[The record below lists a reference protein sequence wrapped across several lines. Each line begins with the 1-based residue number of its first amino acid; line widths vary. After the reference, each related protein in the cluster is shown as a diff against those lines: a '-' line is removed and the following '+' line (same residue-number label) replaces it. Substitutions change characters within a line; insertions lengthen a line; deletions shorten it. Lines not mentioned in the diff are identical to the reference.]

1 MYWASQTGGKLVEKI
16 FSQRSNPSYPNL
28 VPCLSKELS
37 PNAVGA
43 LFKPD
48 SSGAHELCQPLMVSY
63 SIGVSD
69 AR

>member
-1 MYWASQTGGKLVEKI
+1 MYWGSQTGGKLVEKI
-16 FSQRSNPSYPNL
+16 FAQRSNPSYPNL

-37 PNAVGA
+37 PNALGA

-48 SSGAHELCQPLMVSY
+48 SSGAHELCQQLMVSY